1 VAAQEQFAKTL
12 EFEGEVIL
20 ISASGGLS
28 SGPLFSVNI
37 IYGSKQEITGGIKI
51 AFGHTMVEFPLV
63 ITLALGLITFSHV
76 FLNNENLKIISII
89 RSSAIIVFATTI
101 RSKVTLNR
109 ILEITNNSVKIEV
122 NDEGTIT
129 GRYTGTQLATIDNT
143 TNQDGTS
150 SWSGKFMQ
158 MTNKGEM
165 ILSTGSGT
173 MEPANSKGIVKIRG
187 EGEMWTQS
195 PRLGWLTSMV
205 QSGRAKERAISE
217 REVR

>member
-1 VAAQEQFAKTL
+1 MSKKSSNSAARHSL
-12 EFEGEVIL
+12 
-20 ISASGGLS
+20 
-28 SGPLFSVNI
+28 
-37 IYGSKQEITGGIKI
+37 
-51 AFGHTMVEFPLV
+51 
-63 ITLALGLITFSHV
+63 
-76 FLNNENLKIISII
+76 
-89 RSSAIIVFATTI
+89 TI

-109 ILEITNNSVKIEV
+109 ILEITNNSVKIEI

-143 TNQDGTS
+143 ANQDGTS

-158 MTNKGEM
+158 ITNKGEI

-195 PRLGWLTSMV
+195 PRLANING
-205 QSGRAKERAISE
+205 AKWTCEGESNIRKGSTVIYVDIHE
-217 REVR
+217 GD

>member
-1 VAAQEQFAKTL
+1 MSKKSSNFAARHSL
-12 EFEGEVIL
+12 
-20 ISASGGLS
+20 
-28 SGPLFSVNI
+28 
-37 IYGSKQEITGGIKI
+37 
-51 AFGHTMVEFPLV
+51 
-63 ITLALGLITFSHV
+63 
-76 FLNNENLKIISII
+76 
-89 RSSAIIVFATTI
+89 TI

-109 ILEITNNSVKIEV
+109 ILEITNKSVKIEI

-143 TNQDGTS
+143 ANQDGTS

-158 MTNKGEM
+158 MTNKGEI

-195 PRLGWLTSMV
+195 PRL
-205 QSGRAKERAISE
+205 AKINGAKWTCEGESNIRKGSTVIYVDIHERD
-217 REVR
+217 

>member
-1 VAAQEQFAKTL
+1 MSKKSSNSAARHSL
-12 EFEGEVIL
+12 
-20 ISASGGLS
+20 
-28 SGPLFSVNI
+28 
-37 IYGSKQEITGGIKI
+37 
-51 AFGHTMVEFPLV
+51 
-63 ITLALGLITFSHV
+63 
-76 FLNNENLKIISII
+76 
-89 RSSAIIVFATTI
+89 TI

-109 ILEITNNSVKIEV
+109 ILEITNNSVKIEI

-143 TNQDGTS
+143 ANQDGTS

-158 MTNKGEM
+158 MTNKGEI

-195 PRLGWLTSMV
+195 PRLANING
-205 QSGRAKERAISE
+205 AKWTCEGESNIRKGSTVIYVDIHEKRERKRKE
-217 REVR
+217 K